1 MISVNLKYGR
11 NMSVSCRR
19 ANNTRRYTN
28 NAKAKIVLQVYLIR
42 TPEKLAERT
51 KMTKMTPAMRQ
62 YYEAKEN
69 HKDALIFFRM
79 GDFYESF
86 GDDAKIIAKELDIT
100 LTSRGRDKEGEDMP
114 LAGIPYHAV
123 DSYLPRLIKKGYKV
137 AICEQ
142 LEDPK
147 DAKGIVK
154 RGVVRVITPGT
165 VIDSSLISGEA
176 NNYLMSITGKDLEFG
191 ISFLDVSTGEFI
203 TTQFTDNP
211 NYDRIISEA
220 ARMHPAE
227 CILPSSLFENKKL
240 HDRLKDMGIALNK
253 FDTDAFDPKAAYQS
267 LTAHFGV
274 MTLEGMGCEN
284 LTFAISSSGAALLYA
299 KTTQMRDLAHIQ
311 SIRTYFEN
319 EFMVL
324 DSITLRNL
332 EIIQSVRG
340 QQGSSLLSIID
351 RTKTPMGGRLLRK
364 ILLKPLISVNKIS
377 ERLDAV
383 DDIVKKTL
391 LRYDLRSQLSRIR
404 DIERLIGR
412 IVYGNSN
419 ARDLIALKVSLAT
432 IPEII
437 KSLKESDIKSGL
449 LLNIVKELGD
459 FTDIVSLLERAI
471 VDDPPVS
478 VRDGGIIKDG
488 YNKNLDELK
497 NMSLHGKDWIAEM
510 QQHERERTGIKSLKI
525 GYNSVFGYYIEVTK
539 ANLSQVPPDYIRKQ
553 TTANAERFY
562 TPELKEKEVMILSAD
577 EKRKALEFDLFNEVN
592 STIAVQSKELQ
603 TTAQALGELD
613 VIVNLA
619 EIAINNR
626 YIRPEMNDGANIL
639 IRDGRH
645 PVVEISIPGG
655 FVPNDIHMDC
665 QENQFLLI
673 TGPNMAGKS
682 TYMRQTALIVILAQ
696 IGSFVPASY
705 ASIGIVDRIFTRV
718 GAFDDLASG
727 QSTFMI
733 EMIELANILNN
744 ATPKSLVLL
753 DEIGRGTST
762 YDGYSIAKAV
772 VEFIHN
778 KDRVGVRSLFATHYH
793 QLTSIEGTLRR
804 MKNYHIAVKEEGSDL
819 VFLRK
824 IVPGATDRSYG
835 IHVAR
840 LAGVPLKVTQ
850 RAKEIL
856 KELENGNA
864 IGNRVKESPR
874 YTQLM
879 LFSPEDPKESPV
891 IEELK
896 SLNMDAMTPL
906 DALNKLSALKKKA
919 IEG

>member
-1 MISVNLKYGR
+1 MD
-11 NMSVSCRR
+11 
-19 ANNTRRYTN
+19 
-28 NAKAKIVLQVYLIR
+28 
-42 TPEKLAERT
+42 
-51 KMTKMTPAMRQ
+51 KMTPAMRQ
-62 YYEAKEN
+62 YYETKEK

-86 GDDAKIIAKELDIT
+86 GDDAKVIAKELDIT

-147 DAKGIVK
+147 TAKGVVK

-165 VIDSSLISGEA
+165 VIDSSMIPEQS
-176 NNYLMSITGKDLEFG
+176 NNYLMSVSGEGAEFG
-191 ISFLDVSTGEFI
+191 LSFLDVSTGEFI
-203 TTQFTDNP
+203 TTQFTDNHS
-211 NYDRIISEA
+211 YDKIISEA
-220 ARMHPAE
+220 ARMKPAE
-227 CILPSSLFENKKL
+227 CIVSSALYDNKKL
-240 HDRLKDMGIALNK
+240 TQRLKDLGIALNK
-253 FDTDAFDPKAAYQS
+253 FDADAFDPEVAHDRLLK
-267 LTAHFGV
+267 HFGV
-274 MTLEGMGCEN
+274 MTLEGMGCEK
-284 LTFAISSSGAALLYA
+284 LGFAISASGAALEYA
-299 KTTQMRDLAHIQ
+299 QKTQMRDLKHIQ
-311 SIRTYFEN
+311 TIRTYSEN

-332 EIIQSVRG
+332 EIIQGIRG
-340 QQGSSLLSIID
+340 ESSSLLSLID

-364 ILLKPLISVNKIS
+364 WLLKPLISVSKIT

-383 DDIVKKTL
+383 DEIVKKTL
-391 LRYDLRSQLSRIR
+391 LRYDLRSLLSRIR

-412 IVYGNSN
+412 VVYGNSN
-419 ARDLIALKVSLAT
+419 ARDLLALKLSLAT
-432 IPEII
+432 IPEIT
-437 KSLKESDIKSGL
+437 KSLKESDIKSGFL
-449 LLNIVKELGD
+449 SGIMTKLGD
-459 FTDIVSLLERAI
+459 YTDVVALLSRAL
-471 VDDPPVS
+471 VDDPPLS
-478 VRDGGIIKDG
+478 VREGGMIKEG
-488 YNKNLDELK
+488 YNEKLDELK
-497 NMSLHGKDWIAEM
+497 KLSLHGKDWIAEM
-510 QQHERERTGIKSLKI
+510 QQKERERTGIKSLKI

-553 TTANAERFY
+553 TTAGGERFY

-577 EKRKALEFDLFNEVN
+577 EKRMALEFELFNEIN
-592 STIAVQSKELQ
+592 SLIAGKSKELQ
-603 TTAQALGELD
+603 ATAQAIAELD
-613 VIVNLA
+613 VIASLA
-619 EIAINNR
+619 ETAVNSR
-626 YIRPEMNDGANIL
+626 YVRPEINDSCNIL
-639 IRDGRH
+639 VRDGRH
-645 PVVEISIPGG
+645 PVVEHSISG
-655 FVPNDIHMDC
+655 FVPNDTSMDC
-665 QENQFLLI
+665 HEHQFLLI

-682 TYMRQTALIVILAQ
+682 TYMRQTALIVIMAQ
-696 IGSFVPASY
+696 LGSFVPASY

-733 EMIELANILNN
+733 EMVELANILNN
-744 ATPKSLVLL
+744 ATPKSLILL

-762 YDGYSIAKAV
+762 YDGFSIAKAV

-793 QLTSIEGTLRR
+793 QLTAIEGALKRV
-804 MKNYHIAVKEEGSDL
+804 KNYHIAVKEEGSDL

-824 IVPGATDRSYG
+824 IIPGATDKSYG

-856 KELENGNA
+856 KEVENGSV
-864 IGNRVKESPR
+864 ITGKESAR

-879 LFSPEDPKESPV
+879 LFEPEAPKESPL

-896 SLNMDAMTPL
+896 KLNVDAMTPL
-906 DALNKLSALKKKA
+906 EALNALAELKKKA
-919 IEG
+919 GGSTESPKNS

>member
-1 MISVNLKYGR
+1 MD
-11 NMSVSCRR
+11 
-19 ANNTRRYTN
+19 
-28 NAKAKIVLQVYLIR
+28 
-42 TPEKLAERT
+42 
-51 KMTKMTPAMRQ
+51 KMTPAMRQ
-62 YYEAKEN
+62 YYEAKEK

-100 LTSRGRDKEGEDMP
+100 LTSRGRDKEGDDMP

-147 DAKGIVK
+147 TAKGVVK

-165 VIDSSLISGEA
+165 IIDSSMISETA
-176 NNYLMSITGKDLEFG
+176 NNYLMSISGEASEFG
-191 ISFLDVSTGEFI
+191 VSFLDVSTGEFM
-203 TTQFTDNP
+203 TTQFIDHA
-211 NYDRIISEA
+211 YDKIIGEA
-220 ARMHPAE
+220 ARMRPAE
-227 CILPSSLFENKKL
+227 CILPPFLFENKKL
-240 HDRLKDMGIALNK
+240 MQRIGELNITINK
-253 FDTDAFDPKAAYQS
+253 FDADAFDPKNARERLQR
-267 LTAHFGV
+267 HFGV
-274 MTLEGMGCEN
+274 MTLGGMGCEKLN
-284 LTFAISSSGAALLYA
+284 LAVSSAGAALEYA
-299 KTTQMRDLAHIQ
+299 LTTQMRDLAHIQ

-319 EFMVL
+319 ESMVL

-332 EIIQSVRG
+332 EIIRSVRG
-340 QQGSSLLSIID
+340 GSNDSSLLNVID
-351 RTKTPMGGRLLRK
+351 RTKTPMGSRLLRK
-364 ILLKPLISVNKIS
+364 MLLAPLISVKEITK
-377 ERLDAV
+377 RLDAV
-383 DDIVKKTL
+383 DEIVKKTL
-391 LRYDLRSQLSRIR
+391 LRYDLRLQLSGIR

-419 ARDLIALKVSLAT
+419 ARDLIALKLSLGT

-437 KSLKESDIKSGL
+437 KSLKESDIKTGL
-449 LLNIVKELGD
+449 LTDIMQKLGD
-459 FTDIVSLLERAI
+459 FTDIVSLLGRAI
-471 VDDPPVS
+471 VDEPPLS
-478 VRDGGIIKDG
+478 IREGGIIRDG
-488 YNKNLDELK
+488 YDEKLDELK
-497 NMSLHGKDWIAEM
+497 KLSLHGKDWIAEM

-539 ANLSQVPPDYIRKQ
+539 TNLSQVPPDYIRKQ
-553 TTANAERFY
+553 TTATGERFY

-577 EKRKALEFDLFNEVN
+577 EKRTALELEIFNGIN
-592 STIAVQSKELQ
+592 SLIAARSKELQ
-603 TTAQALGELD
+603 VTALALGELD
-613 VIVNLA
+613 VIANLA
-619 EIAINNR
+619 EIAVNNR
-626 YIRPEMNDGANIL
+626 YVRPEVNESCTIL
-639 IRDGRH
+639 IREGRH
-645 PVVEISIPGG
+645 PVVERSIPG
-655 FVPNDIHMDC
+655 FVPNDTHMDC
-665 QENQFLLI
+665 QENQFLLL

-682 TYMRQTALIVILAQ
+682 TYMRQTALIIIMAQ
-696 IGSFVPASY
+696 MGSFVPASH
-705 ASIGIVDRIFTRV
+705 ASVGIVDRIFTRV

-733 EMIELANILNN
+733 EMVELANILNN
-744 ATPKSLVLL
+744 ATPKSLILL

-793 QLTSIEGTLRR
+793 QLTAIEGTQKRV
-804 MKNYHIAVKEEGSDL
+804 KNYHIAVKEEGSDL

-856 KELENGNA
+856 KE
-864 IGNRVKESPR
+864 VESGSAVGSRGAR
-874 YTQLM
+874 YTQLV
-879 LFSPEDPKESPV
+879 LFDSDNNARESPV
-891 IEELK
+891 VEELK
-896 SLNMDAMTPL
+896 KLNVDAMTPL
-906 DALNKLSALKKKA
+906 EAMNALAELKKKA
-919 IEG
+919 GGG

>member
-1 MISVNLKYGR
+1 MD
-11 NMSVSCRR
+11 
-19 ANNTRRYTN
+19 
-28 NAKAKIVLQVYLIR
+28 
-42 TPEKLAERT
+42 
-51 KMTKMTPAMRQ
+51 KMTPAMRQ
-62 YYEAKEN
+62 YYEAKEK
-69 HKDALIFFRM
+69 HSDALIFFRM

-100 LTSRGRDKEGEDMP
+100 LTSRGRDKEGGDMP

-147 DAKGIVK
+147 SAKGVVK

-165 VIDSSLISGEA
+165 VIDSSMVQDQS
-176 NNYLMSITGKDLEFG
+176 NNYLMSVSGEGLEFG
-191 ISFLDVSTGEFI
+191 SSFLDVSTGEFL
-203 TTQFTDNP
+203 TTQFTDNHS
-211 NYDRIISEA
+211 YDRIISEA
-220 ARMHPAE
+220 ARMKPVE
-227 CILPSSLFENKKL
+227 CILPPSLFENKKL
-240 HDRLKDMGIALNK
+240 TERLKNIGIALNK
-253 FDTDAFDPKAAYQS
+253 FDAVAFDQK
-267 LTAHFGV
+267 TARDTLLKHFGV
-274 MTLEGMGCEN
+274 LTLEGMGCEK
-284 LTFAISSSGAALLYA
+284 LGFAILASGAALEYA
-299 KTTQMRDLAHIQ
+299 KTTQMRDLKHIQ
-311 SIRTYFEN
+311 TMTTYFES

-332 EIIQSVRG
+332 EIVQGIRG
-340 QQGSSLLSIID
+340 EAAGSLLSIID
-351 RTKTPMGGRLLRK
+351 RTKTPMGGRLIRK
-364 ILLKPLISVNKIS
+364 WLLAPLISVNKIA

-383 DDIVKKTL
+383 DEIVKKTL
-391 LRYDLRSQLSRIR
+391 LRYDLRQQFSGIR

-419 ARDLIALKVSLAT
+419 ARDLIALKLSLAA
-432 IPEII
+432 IPEIA
-437 KSLKESDIKSGL
+437 KSLKESEIKSGL
-449 LLNIVKELGD
+449 LSGMMAKLGD
-459 FTDIVSLLERAI
+459 YTDISALLSRAL
-471 VDDPPVS
+471 VEDPPVS
-478 VRDGGIIKDG
+478 VREGGMIKEG
-488 YNKNLDELK
+488 YNEKLDELK
-497 NMSLHGKDWIAEM
+497 KLALHGKDWIAQM
-510 QQHERERTGIKSLKI
+510 QQKERERTGIKSLKI

-539 ANLSQVPPDYIRKQ
+539 ANISQVPADYIRKQ
-553 TTANAERFY
+553 TTTNGERFY

-577 EKRKALEFDLFNEVN
+577 EKRMALEFELFTEIN
-592 STIAVQSKELQ
+592 SLIAARSKELQ
-603 TTAQALGELD
+603 TTAQAMAELD

-619 EIAINNR
+619 EIAVNNR
-626 YIRPEMNDGANIL
+626 YVRPEINDSCNIL

-645 PVVEISIPGG
+645 PVVEHSIPGG
-655 FVPNDIHMDC
+655 FVPNDTHMDC
-665 QENQFLLI
+665 QEHQFLLL

-682 TYMRQTALIVILAQ
+682 TYMRQTALIIIMAQ
-696 IGSFVPASY
+696 MGGFVPASY
-705 ASIGIVDRIFTRV
+705 TSVGIVDRIFTRV

-733 EMIELANILNN
+733 EMVELANILNN

-793 QLTSIEGTLRR
+793 QLTALEGTLKR
-804 MKNYHIAVKEEGSDL
+804 MKNYHIAVKEEGNDL

-824 IVPGATDRSYG
+824 IIPGATDKSYG

-856 KELENGNA
+856 KEVENGSA
-864 IGNRVKESPR
+864 IRGMGSAR
-874 YTQLM
+874 YTQLV
-879 LFSPEDPKESPV
+879 LFEPEAQKDSPL

-896 SLNMDAMTPL
+896 KLNVDAMTPL
-906 DALNKLSALKKKA
+906 EALNALAELRRKA
-919 IEG
+919 GDNK

>member
-1 MISVNLKYGR
+1 MD
-11 NMSVSCRR
+11 
-19 ANNTRRYTN
+19 
-28 NAKAKIVLQVYLIR
+28 
-42 TPEKLAERT
+42 
-51 KMTKMTPAMRQ
+51 KMTPAMKQ
-62 YYEAKEN
+62 YYEAKEK

-100 LTSRGRDKEGEDMP
+100 LTSRGRDKEGDDMP

-147 DAKGIVK
+147 TAKGVVK

-165 VIDSSLISGEA
+165 VIDSSLISDIS
-176 NNYLMSITGKDLEFG
+176 NNYLMSVSGEGTEFG
-191 ISFLDVSTGEFI
+191 VSFLDVSTGEFL
-203 TTQFTDNP
+203 TTQFTDNHS
-211 NYDRIISEA
+211 YDKIISEA
-220 ARMHPAE
+220 ARMKPVE
-227 CILPSSLFENKKL
+227 CILSPMLFENKKL
-240 HDRLKDMGIALNK
+240 TRRLKDLNIALNK
-253 FDTDAFDPKAAYQS
+253 LEADAFDPERARERLLKHLAV
-267 LTAHFGV
+267 L
-274 MTLEGMGCEN
+274 TLEGMGCEK
-284 LTFAISSSGAALLYA
+284 LSFSVSSAGAALEYA
-299 KTTQMRDLAHIQ
+299 QKTQMRDLKHIQ
-311 SIRTYFEN
+311 TVRTYFEN

-332 EIIQSVRG
+332 EIIQGIRG
-340 QQGSSLLSIID
+340 EPSSLLSVID
-351 RTKTPMGGRLLRK
+351 RTKTPVGARVLRK
-364 ILLKPLISVNKIS
+364 WLLSPLISVNKIT

-383 DDIVKKTL
+383 DEIVKKTL
-391 LRYDLRSQLSRIR
+391 LRYDLRQQLSCIR

-419 ARDLIALKVSLAT
+419 ARDLIALKLSLAA

-437 KSLKESDIKSGL
+437 KSLKESDVKSGL
-449 LLNIVKELGD
+449 LSGIMARLGD
-459 FTDIVSLLERAI
+459 YTDIVTLLERAL
-471 VDDPPVS
+471 VDAPPVS
-478 VRDGGIIKDG
+478 VREGGMIKDG
-488 YNKNLDELK
+488 YNEKLDELK
-497 NMSLHGKDWIAEM
+497 KLSLHGKDWIAEM
-510 QQHERERTGIKSLKI
+510 QQKERERTGIKSLKI

-539 ANLSQVPPDYIRKQ
+539 ANLSQVPQDYIRKQ
-553 TTANAERFY
+553 TTANGERFY
-562 TPELKEKEVMILSAD
+562 TPELKEKEAMILSAD
-577 EKRKALEFDLFNEVN
+577 DKRMALEFELFNEIN
-592 STIAVQSKELQ
+592 SLIAGKAKEIQ
-603 TTAQALGELD
+603 ATAQAIAELD
-613 VIVNLA
+613 VIANLA
-619 EIAINNR
+619 EIAVNNR
-626 YIRPEMNDGANIL
+626 YVRPEVNDSCNIL

-645 PVVEISIPGG
+645 PVVEASISG
-655 FVPNDIHMDC
+655 FVPNDISMDC
-665 QENQFLLI
+665 AQNQFLLI

-682 TYMRQTALIVILAQ
+682 TYMRQTALIVLMAQ
-696 IGSFVPASY
+696 LGSFVPASY

-733 EMIELANILNN
+733 EMVELANILNN

-793 QLTSIEGTLRR
+793 QLTSIEGTLKRV
-804 MKNYHIAVKEEGSDL
+804 KNYHIAVKEEGSEL

-824 IVPGATDRSYG
+824 IIPGATDKSYG

-856 KELENGNA
+856 KEVENGGA
-864 IGNRVKESPR
+864 MRGMGSAK
-874 YTQLM
+874 YTQLV
-879 LFSPEDPKESPV
+879 LFELETPKESPV

-896 SLNMDAMTPL
+896 KLNVDAMTPL
-906 DALNKLSALKKKA
+906 EALNALAELKKKA
-919 IEG
+919 GGS

>member
-1 MISVNLKYGR
+1 MD
-11 NMSVSCRR
+11 
-19 ANNTRRYTN
+19 
-28 NAKAKIVLQVYLIR
+28 
-42 TPEKLAERT
+42 
-51 KMTKMTPAMRQ
+51 KMTPAMRQ
-62 YYEAKEN
+62 YYEAKEK

-86 GDDAKIIAKELDIT
+86 GDDAKIIAKELEIT

-147 DAKGIVK
+147 NAKGIVK

-165 VIDSSLISGEA
+165 VIDSSLISDQS
-176 NNYLMSITGKDLEFG
+176 NNYLMSVSGEGMEFG
-191 ISFLDVSTGEFI
+191 LSFLDVSTGEFL
-203 TTQFTDNP
+203 TTQFTDNQ
-211 NYDRIISEA
+211 NYDKTTSEA
-220 ARMHPAE
+220 ARMKPVE
-227 CILPSSLFENKKL
+227 CILPAQLFENKKFTQ
-240 HDRLKDMGIALNK
+240 RLKDLGIIINK
-253 FDTDAFDPKAAYQS
+253 FDADAF
-267 LTAHFGV
+267 LTKIARERLLKHFGAV
-274 MTLEGMGCEN
+274 TLEGMGCEN
-284 LTFAISSSGAALLYA
+284 LVFAVSASGAALEYA
-299 KTTQMRDLAHIQ
+299 QKTQMRDLNHIQ
-311 SIRTYFEN
+311 AMRTYSEN

-332 EIIQSVRG
+332 EIIQSIRG
-340 QQGSSLLSIID
+340 EGTGSLLSVID
-351 RTKTPMGGRLLRK
+351 RTKTPMGGRMLRK
-364 ILLKPLISVNKIS
+364 WLLQPLISVNKID

-383 DDIVKKTL
+383 DEIIKKTL
-391 LRYDLRSQLSRIR
+391 MRYDLRSALLGIR

-419 ARDLIALKVSLAT
+419 ARDLIALKVSLEKL
-432 IPEII
+432 PEMI

-449 LLNIVKELGD
+449 LAEIITKLGD
-459 FTDIVSLLERAI
+459 YDDIVALLGQAL
-471 VDDPPVS
+471 VDAPPVS
-478 VRDGGIIKDG
+478 VREGGMIKEG
-488 YNKNLDELK
+488 YNEKLDELK
-497 NMSLHGKDWIAEM
+497 KMSLHGKDWIAEM
-510 QQHERERTGIKSLKI
+510 QQKERDRTGIKSLKI

-539 ANLSQVPPDYIRKQ
+539 TNLSQVPQDYIRKQ
-553 TTANAERFY
+553 TTANGERFY

-577 EKRKALEFDLFNEVN
+577 EKRVALEFELFTEIN
-592 STIAVQSKELQ
+592 SQIAGRSKELQ
-603 TTAQALGELD
+603 ATAQAIAELD

-619 EIAINNR
+619 EMAVNNK
-626 YIRPEMNDGANIL
+626 YVRPEVNDSCNIL

-645 PVVEISIPGG
+645 PVVEYAIPAG
-655 FVPNDIHMDC
+655 FVPNDTHMDC
-665 QENQFLLI
+665 QENQFLLL

-682 TYMRQTALIVILAQ
+682 TYMRQTALIVIMAQ
-696 IGSFVPASY
+696 VGCFVPASY
-705 ASIGIVDRIFTRV
+705 ASVGLVDRIFTRV

-733 EMIELANILNN
+733 EMVELANILNN

-793 QLTSIEGTLRR
+793 QLTAITASLRR
-804 MKNYHIAVKEEGSDL
+804 VKNYHVAVKEEGNDL
-819 VFLRK
+819 VFIRK
-824 IVPGATDRSYG
+824 IIPGATDKSYG

-856 KELENGNA
+856 KEVENGSA
-864 IGNRVKESPR
+864 IGRGKDSAK

-879 LFSPEDPKESPV
+879 LFDSESQKESPV
-891 IEELK
+891 VEELK
-896 SLNMDAMTPL
+896 KLNVDAMTPL
-906 DALNKLSALKKKA
+906 EALNALAGLKRIVK
-919 IEG
+919 

>member
-1 MISVNLKYGR
+1 M
-11 NMSVSCRR
+11 MD
-19 ANNTRRYTN
+19 
-28 NAKAKIVLQVYLIR
+28 
-42 TPEKLAERT
+42 
-51 KMTKMTPAMRQ
+51 KMTPAMRQ
-62 YYEAKEN
+62 YYEAKEK

-147 DAKGIVK
+147 TAKGVVK

-165 VIDSSLISGEA
+165 VIDSSMISEET
-176 NNYLMSITGKDLEFG
+176 NNYLMSVSGEGLVFG
-191 ISFLDVSTGEFI
+191 ISFLDVSTGEFM
-203 TTQFTDNP
+203 TTQFTDNQ
-211 NYDRIISEA
+211 NYDKIVSEA
-220 ARMHPAE
+220 VRMHPAE
-227 CILPSSLFENKKL
+227 CILSPALFENKKL
-240 HDRLKDMGIALNK
+240 MQRLKYPGITLNK
-253 FDTDAFDPKAAYQS
+253 FDEDAFDPKSARDRLLS
-267 LTAHFGV
+267 HFAV
-274 MTLEGMGCEN
+274 LTLEGTGCEK
-284 LTFAISSSGAALLYA
+284 LEFAIAASGAALLYA
-299 KTTQMRDLAHIQ
+299 KTTQMRDLSHIQ
-311 SIRTYFEN
+311 TMRTYSEN

-332 EIIQSVRG
+332 EIIQGIRG
-340 QQGSSLLSIID
+340 EGAGSLLSIID
-351 RTKTPMGGRLLRK
+351 CTKTPMGGRLLRK
-364 ILLKPLISVNKIS
+364 WILQPLISVNKIT
-377 ERLDAV
+377 ERLDSV
-383 DDIVKKTL
+383 DELVKKTL
-391 LRYDLRSQLSRIR
+391 LKYDLRSQLSRIR

-419 ARDLIALKVSLAT
+419 ARDLIALKVSLMA
-432 IPEII
+432 IPEIT
-437 KSLKESDIKSGL
+437 KSIKESDISSTILAGVMEK
-449 LLNIVKELGD
+449 LGD
-459 FTDIVSLLERAI
+459 YTETVSLLERAI
-471 VDDPPVS
+471 VDAPPVS
-478 VRDGGIIKDG
+478 VREGGMIKDG
-488 YNKNLDELK
+488 YNEKLDELK
-497 NMSLHGKDWIAEM
+497 KMSLHGKDWIAEM
-510 QQHERERTGIKSLKI
+510 QQKERNRTGIKSLKI

-553 TTANAERFY
+553 TTANGERFY
-562 TPELKEKEVMILSAD
+562 TPELKEKEVLILSAD
-577 EKRKALEFDLFNEVN
+577 EKKMALEFELFTELN
-592 STIAVQSKELQ
+592 SKIAGRSKELQ
-603 TTAQALGELD
+603 ATAIAIAELD

-619 EIAINNR
+619 ETAVNNR
-626 YIRPEMNDGANIL
+626 YVRPEVNDSCNIL

-645 PVVEISIPGG
+645 PVVERTLAG
-655 FVPNDIHMDC
+655 FVPNDTHMDC
-665 QENQFLLI
+665 QENQFLLL

-682 TYMRQTALIVILAQ
+682 TYMRQTALIVIMAQ
-696 IGSFVPASY
+696 LGSFVPASY
-705 ASIGIVDRIFTRV
+705 ASVGIVDRIFTRV

-733 EMIELANILNN
+733 EMVELANILNN

-778 KDRVGVRSLFATHYH
+778 KDRIGVRSLFATHYH
-793 QLTSIEGTLRR
+793 QLTAIEGVLKRV
-804 MKNYHIAVKEEGSDL
+804 KNYHIAVKEEGSDL

-824 IVPGATDRSYG
+824 IIPGATDKSYG

-850 RAKEIL
+850 RAREIL
-856 KELENGNA
+856 KDVENGSA
-864 IGNRVKESPR
+864 IGSRGKDSAK

-879 LFSPEDPKESPV
+879 LFGSEEKKESPV
-891 IEELK
+891 VEELK
-896 SLNMDAMTPL
+896 KLNVDAMTPL
-906 DALNKLSALKKKA
+906 EALNALAELKKKV
-919 IEG
+919 GGG

>member
-1 MISVNLKYGR
+1 MD
-11 NMSVSCRR
+11 
-19 ANNTRRYTN
+19 
-28 NAKAKIVLQVYLIR
+28 
-42 TPEKLAERT
+42 
-51 KMTKMTPAMRQ
+51 KMTPAMRQ
-62 YYEAKEN
+62 YYEAKEK

-86 GDDAKIIAKELDIT
+86 GDDAKIIAKELEIT

-147 DAKGIVK
+147 NAKGIVK

-165 VIDSSLISGEA
+165 VIDSSLISDQS
-176 NNYLMSITGKDLEFG
+176 NNYLMSVSGEGMEFG
-191 ISFLDVSTGEFI
+191 LSFLDVSTGEFL
-203 TTQFTDNP
+203 TTQFTDNQ
-211 NYDRIISEA
+211 NYDKIISEA
-220 ARMHPAE
+220 ARMKPAE
-227 CILPSSLFENKKL
+227 CILPAQLFENKKL
-240 HDRLKDMGIALNK
+240 TQRLKDSGIILNK
-253 FDTDAFDPKAAYQS
+253 FDAEAFESKNARNR
-267 LTAHFGV
+267 LLKHFGAV
-274 MTLEGMGCEN
+274 TLEGMGCEH
-284 LTFAISSSGAALLYA
+284 LTFAVSASGAALEYA
-299 KTTQMRDLAHIQ
+299 QKTQMRDLNHIQ
-311 SIRTYFEN
+311 AMRTYSEN

-332 EIIQSVRG
+332 EIIQSIRG
-340 QQGSSLLSIID
+340 EGTGSLLSVID
-351 RTKTPMGGRLLRK
+351 RTKTPMGGRMLRK
-364 ILLKPLISVNKIS
+364 WLLQPLISVNKIN

-383 DDIVKKTL
+383 DEIIKKTL
-391 LRYDLRSQLSRIR
+391 LRYDLRSALLGIR

-419 ARDLIALKVSLAT
+419 ARDLIALKVSLEKL
-432 IPEII
+432 PEMI
-437 KSLKESDIKSGL
+437 KSLKESEIKSGL
-449 LLNIVKELGD
+449 LADIITKLGD
-459 FTDIVSLLERAI
+459 YTDIVALLSRAL
-471 VDDPPVS
+471 VDEPPVS
-478 VRDGGIIKDG
+478 VREGGMIKEG
-488 YNKNLDELK
+488 YNEKLDELK
-497 NMSLHGKDWIAEM
+497 KMSLHGKDWIAEM
-510 QQHERERTGIKSLKI
+510 QQKERDRTGIKSLKI

-539 ANLSQVPPDYIRKQ
+539 TNLSQVPSDYIRKQ
-553 TTANAERFY
+553 TTANGERFY
-562 TPELKEKEVMILSAD
+562 TPELKEKEVMILTAD
-577 EKRKALEFDLFNEVN
+577 EKRVALEFELFTEIN
-592 STIAVQSKELQ
+592 SQIAGRSKELQ
-603 TTAQALGELD
+603 ATAQAIAELD

-619 EIAINNR
+619 EMAVNNK
-626 YIRPEMNDGANIL
+626 YVRPEVNDSCNIL

-645 PVVEISIPGG
+645 PVVEFAIPGG
-655 FVPNDIHMDC
+655 FVPNDTHMDC
-665 QENQFLLI
+665 QENQFLLL

-682 TYMRQTALIVILAQ
+682 TYMRQTALIVIMAQ
-696 IGSFVPASY
+696 MGCFVPASY
-705 ASIGIVDRIFTRV
+705 ASVGLVDRIFTRV

-733 EMIELANILNN
+733 EMVELANILNN

-793 QLTSIEGTLRR
+793 QLTAITGSLRR
-804 MKNYHIAVKEEGSDL
+804 VKNYHVAVKEEGNDL

-824 IVPGATDRSYG
+824 IIPGATDKSYG

-856 KELENGNA
+856 KEVENGSV
-864 IGNRVKESPR
+864 IGGRGKDSAK

-879 LFSPEDPKESPV
+879 LFDSEEKKESPV
-891 IEELK
+891 VEELK
-896 SLNMDAMTPL
+896 KLNVDAMTPL
-906 DALNKLSALKKKA
+906 EALNALAELKKKA
-919 IEG
+919 EGE